1 MSQRM
6 FYTSFIFVLLSY
18 LGIFSLVSASPI
30 TKASDGLS
38 KRSLGESQPLHI
50 TSRDTTTRFNEIGA
64 SFTLASAENK
74 VGSAGTYPRLARLS
88 DGGIL
93 SVSTVVNSGNERV
106 LTVFR
111 SDDNGVTFSQIGTIA
126 SSTGDLD
133 NGFLLQLPSG
143 TVLAA
148 FRNHDLNANRVA
160 TYYRITV
167 CSSTD
172 GGRTWAFSAQA
183 AEQAANGYNGLWEP
197 FMRIGND
204 GAIQLTYSGE
214 LSQTNQETFRVL
226 SRDEGKTWTTPTNL
240 HLHGDQQ
247 LRDGMQGIV
256 STKDAGTGQ
265 NALVMV
271 FEIND
276 NTHVYL
282 GTMTSYDDGNT
293 WGNRDTIFRPA
304 NHNAGAPQI
313 ASIGN
318 NLAVVFMTDEDRA
331 VSELAWPNKADI
343 KMIFSTQL
351 RNGQATWTS
360 QTFDLSG
367 QSSYWPGI
375 FQRDTNDV
383 IAVYERGVP
392 YGKVISAA

>member
-6 FYTSFIFVLLSY
+6 FNMSFLFILLNY
-18 LGIFSLVSASPI
+18 LGIVTLVSTSPI
-30 TKASDGLS
+30 PQAFNGLS
-38 KRSLGESQPLHI
+38 KR
-50 TSRDTTTRFNEIGA
+50 
-64 SFTLASAENK
+64 
-74 VGSAGTYPRLARLS
+74 AGTYPRLARLS

-93 SVSTVVNSGNERV
+93 SVTTVYNSGNERV
-106 LTVFR
+106 LTAFR
-111 SDDNGVTFSQIGTIA
+111 SDDNGVTFNQIGTIA
-126 SSTGDLD
+126 TSTGDLD

-148 FRNHDLNANRVA
+148 FRNHDLNADRVA

-172 GGRTWAFSAQA
+172 GGP
-183 AEQAANGYNGLWEP
+183 ANGFNGLWEP

-226 SRDEGKTWTTPTNL
+226 SRDEGKTWTAPVNLNL
-240 HLHGDQQ
+240 HGGQQ

-282 GTMTSYDDGNT
+282 GTMVSYDDGNT
-293 WGNRDTIFRPA
+293 WGNRNTIFRPSQ
-304 NHNAGAPQI
+304 HNAGAPQI
-313 ASIGN
+313 ASLGN

-351 RNGQATWTS
+351 RNGQLTWTT
-360 QTFDLSG
+360 QTFDLSA
-367 QSSYWPGI
+367 QSSYWPGL

-383 IAVYERGVP
+383 IAVYERGTP
-392 YGKVISAA
+392 YGKVVSLA

>member
-1 MSQRM
+1 M
-6 FYTSFIFVLLSY
+6 SFIFILLNC
-18 LGIFSLVSASPI
+18 LGIISLVSTSPI
-30 TKASDGLS
+30 TKVGVDLS
-38 KRSLGESQPLHI
+38 KLS
-50 TSRDTTTRFNEIGA
+50 SRDTTTRFGEIDA
-64 SFTLASAENK
+64 SFTLSSAEVQ

-93 SVSTVVNSGNERV
+93 SVSTVYNGGNERV

-111 SDDNGVTFSQIGTIA
+111 SDDNGGTFSEIGTIA
-126 SSTGDLD
+126 RSTGDLD

-148 FRNHDLNANRVA
+148 FRNHDLNANRAA
-160 TYYRITV
+160 TYFRITV
-167 CSSTD
+167 CYSTD
-172 GGRTWAFSAQA
+172 GGRTWSFLSQA
-183 AEQAANGYNGLWEP
+183 AEQAADSTGFNGLWEP

-226 SRDEGKTWTTPTNL
+226 SHDEGKTWTTPTNL

-256 STKDAGTGQ
+256 STKDAATGQ

-282 GTMTSYDDGNT
+282 GTMVSYDDGNT
-293 WGNRDTIFRPA
+293 WGSRNTIYRPA
-304 NHNAGAPQI
+304 QHNAGAPQI
-313 ASIGN
+313 ASLGN
-318 NLAVVFMTDEDRA
+318 NLAVVFMTDENRA
-331 VSELAWPNKADI
+331 VSELNWPNKADI
-343 KMIFSTQL
+343 KMIFSTEL
-351 RNGQATWTS
+351 RNGQLTWTS

-375 FQRDTNDV
+375 FQRGTNDV

-392 YGKVISAA
+392 YGKVISSA